1 MSQDVDSINLLRRAT
16 HPKLD
21 KGLYFKDLQKPFR
34 FSWKI
39 LPQKFIMS
47 WKTDKKIAFCK
58 TWKVYE
64 KKCFILHI

>member
-1 MSQDVDSINLLRRAT
+1 MSQEVDSINLLGRAT

-39 LPQKFIMS
+39 LTTEVYHELKNRQ
-47 WKTDKKIAFCK
+47 KIAFCK
-58 TWKVYE
+58 T
-64 KKCFILHI
+64 